1 MTLQRLVT
9 LLALLS
15 GAVSAHG
22 EERSAEVFIPGHAF
36 HGIHGITF
44 DSEDRLYV
52 GSVIGQSIYRVDS
65 ETGASE
71 VWAGPPQGMA
81 DDLEFAPDG
90 ALVWTSF
97 IVGKVHTRK
106 GDGEIREL
114 ASGLPGINSLAFKQD
129 GRLFATQVFLGDA
142 LYEIDLKGEKP
153 PRKIIENMG
162 GLNGFDFG
170 PDGYLYGPLW
180 FKGQVAR
187 VDVDTGELTVIADGF
202 KVPAAANFDSKG
214 NLYVLDS
221 GRGHVVRVDV
231 KTGEKT
237 LVSEFKTAMDNLAFD
252 SKDRLFL
259 TIMAED
265 AIYEID
271 TKTGAAR
278 TVKEGKLGLP
288 AGLAIWN
295 DGGRETLYVADT
307 FATRA
312 IDPSSGKI
320 TDLAR
325 TVETEHEY
333 AMSGIDVS
341 AKYLHQTGFFG
352 GTVQTLDRKSGEILM
367 TYHGFV
373 TPYDVLELEDGS
385 LLVAQMAAGNLVHV
399 TGEDEADRAVL
410 IDGLTTPVSM
420 AKAVPGENVSPT
432 SGAIYVVEYAKGE
445 VVRIDLGTGQRQTV
459 ARGLDRPE
467 GIAVAADGTIF
478 VTETGTQ
485 SVLRLGPEV
494 DDKTVV
500 ASGIPMGLP
509 VAPGLPPMGI
519 LSGIAVTAAGDI
531 FVSSDLED
539 AIYRIGHE

>member
-1 MTLQRLVT
+1 MTLQRVVAII
-9 LLALLS
+9 ALTS
-15 GAVSAHG
+15 GTFSAIG
-22 EERSAEVFIPGHAF
+22 EDPTVEVFVPGHAF

-44 DSEDRLYV
+44 DGEDRLYV
-52 GSVIGQSIYRVDS
+52 GSVIGQSIYRVDP

-71 VWAGPPQGMA
+71 VWEGPPRGMA
-81 DDLEFAPDG
+81 DDLEFGPDG
-90 ALVWTSF
+90 SLVWTSF
-97 IVGKVHTRK
+97 ILGKVHSRK
-106 GDGEIREL
+106 DDGEIREL
-114 ASGLPGINSLAFKQD
+114 ASDLPGINSLAFKED
-129 GRLFATQVFLGDA
+129 GRLFAAQVFLGDA

-153 PRKIIENMG
+153 ARKIIENMG

-170 PDGYLYGPLW
+170 PDGHLYGPLW
-180 FKGQVAR
+180 FTGQVAR
-187 VDVDTGELTVIADGF
+187 VDVDTGELTVVADGF

-221 GRGHVVRVDV
+221 GRGHVVRVEV
-231 KTGEKT
+231 NTGEKT
-237 LVSEFKTAMDNLAFD
+237 IVSEFKTAMDNLAFD

-259 TIMAED
+259 TVMAED

-312 IDPSSGKI
+312 IDPSSGAI
-320 TDLAR
+320 TDLTR

-352 GTVQTLDRKSGEILM
+352 GAVQTLDRESGEILR
-367 TYHGFV
+367 TYHGFI

-385 LLVAQMAAGNLVHV
+385 LLVAQMATGNIVHV
-399 TGEDEADRAVL
+399 TGEDEAEREVL

-420 AKAVPGENVSPT
+420 ARAVPGEGVRAT

-445 VVRIDLGTGQRQTV
+445 VVRIDLGTGKRQTV
-459 ARGLDRPE
+459 TRGLDRPE

-485 SVLRLGPEV
+485 SVVRLGPEV

-509 VAPGLPPMGI
+509 VAPGLPPAGI
-519 LSGIAVTAAGDI
+519 LSGLAITAGGDI

-539 AIYRIGHE
+539 ALYRIRQE